1 MLLLSVSNIF
11 FNLRNFF
18 LDVLSLNILFRGL
31 LFDLLNP
38 ILEFN
43 LFSPESLGVV
53 HQESLLKLSDIPL
66 VNLDTGVSL
75 LYVLLMLSIK
85 LIQVFNFSFEM
96 LFSLNLL
103 SREMLFV

>member
-31 LFDLLNP
+31 LFDQLNP

>member
-85 LIQVFNFSFEM
+85 LIQVFNFSFEV